1 MTYRIFPL
9 SKNKVLVRFTN
20 LADIF
25 DSGVKDVEYLDVE
38 RFAKE
43 LYASANLGRTIN
55 GTNIRI
61 AEQGISHGA

>member
-1 MTYRIFPL
+1 
-9 SKNKVLVRFTN
+9 LVRFTN
-20 LADIF
+20 LADRF

-38 RFAKE
+38 RFATE

-61 AEQGISHGA
+61 SEQGISHGA